1 MEWRTVNSL
10 LWKFVERKQWELQQ
24 LGRHPLV
31 EVIKLSMR
39 SNACALRGSFKRFY
53 FITFFFFLSCLFAR
67 HMFFSSFFFFV
78 VSVFVNCSRGFFFS
92 FFSSTDIAVK
102 RWLQAS
108 YYYHCSFIFVFFSF
122 FFLTFQRLKCKESP
136 SWKSFLSSAALVC
149 TVSLANR
156 KKVDPA
162 QWSVFSLLYSRF
174 LSRIRSVFFLLLE
187 QRCAIYVSLSLV
199 FSSGF
204 FAPYSL
210 KMWPSFLISF
220 ASSSLRKRNWF
231 LLVLC

>member
-1 MEWRTVNSL
+1 
-10 LWKFVERKQWELQQ
+10 
-24 LGRHPLV
+24 
-31 EVIKLSMR
+31 
-39 SNACALRGSFKRFY
+39 
-53 FITFFFFLSCLFAR
+53 
-67 HMFFSSFFFFV
+67 MFFSSFFFL
-78 VSVFVNCSRGFFFS
+78 CSFSIRELLKGLFFFLL
-92 FFSSTDIAVK
+92 FFYWHRCKAVASSVLLLS
-102 RWLQAS
+102 LQ
-108 YYYHCSFIFVFFSF
+108 YHLWVHYFF

-156 KKVDPA
+156 KKVDSA

>member
-1 MEWRTVNSL
+1 MLARYVAL
-10 LWKFVERKQWELQQ
+10 L
-24 LGRHPLV
+24 
-31 EVIKLSMR
+31 S
-39 SNACALRGSFKRFY
+39 A
-53 FITFFFFLSCLFAR
+53 FILLPFFFLSCLFAR
-67 HMFFSSFFFFV
+67 HMFFSSFFFL
-78 VSVFVNCSRGFFFS
+78 CSFSIRELLKGLFFF

-108 YYYHCSFIFVFFSF
+108 YYYHCSIIFEFITF
-122 FFLTFQRLKCKESP
+122 FFFFTFQRLKCKESP

-210 KMWPSFLISF
+210 KMWPSFLIF
-220 ASSSLRKRNWF
+220 FTSSSLRKRNWF

>member
-1 MEWRTVNSL
+1 
-10 LWKFVERKQWELQQ
+10 
-24 LGRHPLV
+24 
-31 EVIKLSMR
+31 
-39 SNACALRGSFKRFY
+39 
-53 FITFFFFLSCLFAR
+53 
-67 HMFFSSFFFFV
+67 MFFSSFFFL
-78 VSVFVNCSRGFFFS
+78 CSFSIRELLKGLFFS

-108 YYYHCSFIFVFFSF
+108 YYYHCSIIFEFITF

>member
-1 MEWRTVNSL
+1 MLARYVAL
-10 LWKFVERKQWELQQ
+10 L
-24 LGRHPLV
+24 
-31 EVIKLSMR
+31 S
-39 SNACALRGSFKRFY
+39 A
-53 FITFFFFLSCLFAR
+53 FILLPFFFLSCLFAR
-67 HMFFSSFFFFV
+67 HMFFSSFFFL
-78 VSVFVNCSRGFFFS
+78 CSFSIRELLKGLFFF

-108 YYYHCSFIFVFFSF
+108 YYYHCSIIFEFITF